1 MYLEPVELRDY
12 IASKVKT
19 PAKMVGSIELS
30 ENGLVFTCQEEEENT
45 VFKIP
50 AHAIESISTDRRRY
64 YSSTEV
70 IAYGLLLI
78 VFSLIGSAISVH
90 TVLGYPIILGSLV
103 AFSYLVYQYYQSH
116 SDILVIQTANEVLEF
131 EISSDQKEEAANYIE
146 FAEEI

>member
-1 MYLEPVELRDY
+1 MYLEPVKLRDY
-12 IASKVKT
+12 IASKVTT
-19 PAKMVGSIELS
+19 PAAKIVGSVELS
-30 ENGLVFTCQEEEENT
+30 ENGLVFTCQEEENT

-50 AHAIESISTDRRRY
+50 TQAIESISTDRRRY

-78 VFSLIGSAISVH
+78 VFSIIGSAISVH

-116 SDILVIQTANEVLEF
+116 SDILVIQTESEVLEF